1 MAMTMA
7 GVRGA
12 ACWRRGRRS
21 CPTSCNYSLAR
32 PSPSLCLQRA
42 RDNNLHTH
50 SLQQNLTLEAIQKS
64 GVIACLRAQSGELAL
79 ESACKALDEGISVLE
94 ITMTTPRALEVIAEL
109 VQGYPSAVIGAGTV
123 LTREDAK
130 NAELAGAR
138 FLMSPATVKDI
149 LDSYKD
155 GPILYIPGAMTPT
168 EVLNAHAF
176 GAKIVKIYP
185 VTVLG
190 GEQYIR
196 ALKSPFHH
204 IPMVASQ
211 GITMDSVEL
220 YISMGASA
228 VVLSDAI
235 FNKSA
240 MSIRDFGV
248 IKKLAGL
255 AALKGAAAVERCFCS
270 ST

>member
-7 GVRGA
+7 GVGGA
-12 ACWRRGRRS
+12 ALCGRGRGLRS
-21 CPTSCNYSLAR
+21 ASCNYSLPR
-32 PSPSLCLQRA
+32 SSPSLSLRRG
-42 RDNNLHTH
+42 RDNNLFTH
-50 SLQQNLTLEAIQKS
+50 SLQQTLTLEAIQKS

-79 ESACKALDEGISVLE
+79 ETARKALDEGISV
-94 ITMTTPRALEVIAEL
+94 
-109 VQGYPSAVIGAGTV
+109 AGTV
-123 LTREDAK
+123 LTSEDAK
-130 NAELAGAR
+130 SAELAGAK

-149 LDSYKD
+149 LDSFKD

-168 EVLNAHAF
+168 EVLNAHAL

-196 ALKSPFHH
+196 ALKSPFRD

-255 AALKGAAAVERCFCS
+255 AALKGAAAVERWL
-270 ST
+270 